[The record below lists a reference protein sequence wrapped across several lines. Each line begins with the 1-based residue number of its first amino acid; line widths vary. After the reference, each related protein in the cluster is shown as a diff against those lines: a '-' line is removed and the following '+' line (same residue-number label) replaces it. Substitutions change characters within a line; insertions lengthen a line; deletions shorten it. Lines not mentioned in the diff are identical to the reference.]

1 MSAFGVLTERKILDH
16 AMGGTTWTAPAELYV
31 ALFTSAL
38 TANDL
43 EQDPPVLTNELDTAV
58 GAYARVASFADFA
71 TAADTDV
78 SYVTTISNDGQIDF
92 TQATANWQDSS
103 ANTLIRYVALMTTA
117 SGTGEVV
124 FWGQLVSDKTIT
136 TNDTFSFA
144 IGDLTIT
151 LD

>member
-16 AMGGTTWTAPAELYV
+16 AMGGTAWGQPAELYV

-38 TANDL
+38 VADSL
-43 EQDPPVLTNELDTAV
+43 EQDPPVLTFEMDTAV
-58 GAYARVASFADFA
+58 GSYARVATFAKFA
-71 TAADTDV
+71 TAASTDV
-78 SYVTTISNDGQIDF
+78 GYVTTISNDSQIDF

-124 FWGQLVSDKTIT
+124 FWGQLVADKTIVS
-136 TNDTFSFA
+136 NDTFSFA
-144 IGDLTIT
+144 LGDLTIT